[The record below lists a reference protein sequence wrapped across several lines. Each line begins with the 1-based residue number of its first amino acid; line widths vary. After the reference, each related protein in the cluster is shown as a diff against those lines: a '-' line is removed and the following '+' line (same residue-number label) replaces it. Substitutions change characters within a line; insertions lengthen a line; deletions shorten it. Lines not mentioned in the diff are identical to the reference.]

1 MAKELKK
8 FIKRCAKLMAF
19 LSSDNFAFEFGVCE
33 DGYCTP
39 YLIIRKYKFSGDN
52 KKDKFYKERVFI
64 VDEGNKFSKEDLRD
78 IFKQIDATFAH
89 YEQEPNC

>member
-1 MAKELKK
+1 MAKKLKK
-8 FIKRCAKLMAF
+8 FIKRCAKLMAY

-33 DGYCTP
+33 DEYCTP
-39 YLIIRKYKFSGDN
+39 YLIVRKYKFRGDN

-78 IFKQIDATFAH
+78 IFKRLDTTFD
-89 YEQEPNC
+89 YEQEPDC